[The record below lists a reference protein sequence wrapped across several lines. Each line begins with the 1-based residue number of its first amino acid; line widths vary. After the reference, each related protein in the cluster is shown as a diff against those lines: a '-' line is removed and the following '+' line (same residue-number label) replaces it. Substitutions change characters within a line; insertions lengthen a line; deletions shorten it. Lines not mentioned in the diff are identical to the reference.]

1 MFLKLH
7 DGWPEPVKINFRE
20 SEIAFFWKRTWQP
33 KGPFIHF
40 DIKRDPVACT
50 VAMLRQVYDNK
61 IMTMRREWVTFEKE
75 SPELRAQFQKSLKEK
90 KEKYVRD
97 GKHNISANFE
107 IGRFESSTAG
117 FHCTWYVN

>member
-7 DGWPEPVKINFRE
+7 DGWPEPVRINFRE

-40 DIKRDPVACT
+40 DVKRDPVTCT
-50 VAMLRQVYDNK
+50 VAMLRQVYENK
-61 IMTMRREWVTFEKE
+61 IMTMRREWVTFEN
-75 SPELRAQFQKSLKEK
+75 PADAAPFQKALAERKAQ
-90 KEKYVRD
+90 YVKD
-97 GKHNISANFE
+97 GKHNISTNFE